1 MLRAPIRPRTRAVA
15 LVAALALPL
24 AVSACGSDDTG
35 SGTDG
40 GPDGSSEPV
49 SIEITVD
56 DGTISPKGDRVEVG
70 VGQEVVFT
78 VTADAPGA
86 VHVHSTPETE
96 FTYAEGSTEE
106 TLTFERPGVVEVESH
121 TIDQLIVQ
129 LEVS

>member
-15 LVAALALPL
+15 LVAAFALPL
-24 AVSACGSDDTG
+24 AVSGCGSDDSG
-35 SGTDG
+35 SEPDG
-40 GPDGSSEPV
+40 GAGGNEAV
-49 SIEITVD
+49 SIEITVE
-56 DGTISPKGDRVEVG
+56 DGVISPKGDRVEVG
-70 VGQEVVFT
+70 VGQDVVFT
-78 VTADAPGA
+78 VTADAPGE

-96 FTYAEGSTEE
+96 FSYEEGTTEE